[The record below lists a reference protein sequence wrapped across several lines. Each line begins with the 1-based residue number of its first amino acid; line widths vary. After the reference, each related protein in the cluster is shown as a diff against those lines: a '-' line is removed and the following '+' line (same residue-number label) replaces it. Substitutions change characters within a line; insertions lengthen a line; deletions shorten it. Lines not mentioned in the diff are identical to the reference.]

1 MFLVL
6 DFTQSLRLSLINKN
20 QYFSKELKSKKN
32 ISEILILEIDKFLK
46 KSHTNIKKIK
56 SIYIITGPG
65 SFTGIRTALT
75 FAKALKLTMNLNV
88 FGLSKFEL
96 INFKMGLSK
105 IRKTKCI
112 ILHFRNNE
120 FFIQSFKGKKC
131 INQPT
136 LVNFDNE
143 KFRYNST
150 TIYICDINLHK
161 KTPENKSFLKI
172 KENFHLIDYNLYELP
187 KIIDNNMIDKIDP
200 KPLYINNYF

>member
-1 MFLVL
+1 MFLIL
-6 DFTQSLRLSLINKN
+6 DFTQSFRLALIHNGKLVN
-20 QYFSKELKSKKN
+20 KELKIKKN
-32 ISEILILEIDKFLK
+32 ISEILIIEIDKFLK

-120 FFIQSFKGKKC
+120 FFIQSFKGNKS
-131 INQPT
+131 INSPT

-143 KFRYNST
+143 KFRYNSS
-150 TIYICDINLHK
+150 TIYICNINLLK
-161 KTPENKSFLKI
+161 KSLKNRSFLKI
-172 KENFHLIDYNLYELP
+172 KDNFHLIDYNLKELP
-187 KIIDNNMIDKIDP
+187 EIIDNNMIDKIDP

>member
-1 MFLVL
+1 MFLIL
-6 DFTQSLRLSLINKN
+6 DFTQSFRLALINNGQLINK
-20 QYFSKELKSKKN
+20 ELKIKKN
-32 ISEILILEIDKFLK
+32 ISEILIFEIDKFLK
-46 KSHTNIKKIK
+46 KTNTNIKKIK

-65 SFTGIRTALT
+65 SFTGIRSALT
-75 FAKALKLTMNLNV
+75 FAKALRLTMNLNI

-96 INFKMGLSK
+96 INFRMGLSK

-120 FFIQSFKGKKC
+120 FFIQSFKGNKSA
-131 INQPT
+131 NQPT

-143 KFRYNST
+143 KFRYNSS

-161 KTPENKSFLKI
+161 KTLENKSFLKI

>member
-1 MFLVL
+1 MFLIL
-6 DFTQSLRLSLINKN
+6 DFTQSFRLALIHNGKLVN
-20 QYFSKELKSKKN
+20 KELKIKKN
-32 ISEILILEIDKFLK
+32 ISEILIIEIDKFLK

-65 SFTGIRTALT
+65 SFTGIRSALT
-75 FAKALKLTMNLNV
+75 YAKALKLTMNLNI

-96 INFKMGLSK
+96 INSK
-105 IRKTKCI
+105 IGINKISKTKCI

-120 FFIQSFKGKKC
+120 FFIQSFKGNKS
-131 INQPT
+131 INLPR

-143 KFRYNST
+143 TFRYSSS
-150 TIYICDINLHK
+150 TIYICDINLQK
-161 KTPENKSFLKI
+161 KSLENESFLKI
-172 KENFHLIDYNLYELP
+172 KDNFHFIDYNLYELP

>member
-1 MFLVL
+1 MFLIL
-6 DFTQSLRLSLINKN
+6 DFTQSFKLALMYNGKSIN
-20 QYFSKELKSKKN
+20 KELKIKKN
-32 ISEILILEIDKFLK
+32 ISEILIIEIDKFLK

-65 SFTGIRTALT
+65 SFTGIRSALT

-88 FGLSKFEL
+88 FGFSKFEI
-96 INFKMGLSK
+96 INSRMGLSK
-105 IRKTKCI
+105 MRKTKCI

-120 FFIQSFKGKKC
+120 FFIQSFKGNNC
-131 INQPT
+131 INEPS

-143 KFRYNST
+143 KFRFSST
-150 TIYICDINLHK
+150 TIYICDTKLLK
-161 KTPENKSFLKI
+161 KSLENKSLHKI
-172 KENFHLIDYNLYELP
+172 KENFHFIDYNLYELP